1 MEKAKRENNRIIIP
15 SSLNY
20 LREVDEFVE
29 QKLREEGVSPSL
41 VTDIAISVTEVV
53 TNAVCH
59 GNKNDCGKKVT
70 VSLEINKK
78 QVAVRITDQ
87 GPGFDPGHLANPLAE
102 ENLLKDAGRGI
113 FIVRSLMDEVKFEI
127 APDSGTTVIL
137 IKKL

>member
-41 VTDIAISVTEVV
+41 VADIAISVTEVV

-59 GNKNDCGKKVT
+59 GNKSDSDKKVT

-87 GPGFDPGHLANPLAE
+87 GGGFDPGHLANPLAE

-113 FIVRSLMDEVKFEI
+113 FIVKSLMDEVKFEI

>member
-29 QKLREEGVSPSL
+29 QKLREEGVSPGL

-59 GNKNDCGKKVT
+59 GNQNDSEKKVT

-78 QVAVRITDQ
+78 EVVVRITDQ
-87 GPGFDPGHLANPLAE
+87 GGGFDPGHLANPLSE

-113 FIVRSLMDEVKFEI
+113 FIVKSLMDEVKFEI
-127 APDSGTTVIL
+127 APDSGTTVTL

>member
-1 MEKAKRENNRIIIP
+1 MEKAKRDNNRIIIP

-59 GNKNDCGKKVT
+59 GNKNDSNKKVT

-87 GPGFDPGHLANPLAE
+87 GGGFDPGHLANPLAE
-102 ENLLKDAGRGI
+102 ENLLKDAGRGV
-113 FIVRSLMDEVKFEI
+113 FIVKSLMDEVKFEI